1 MEDPE
6 QFDGLFMTALQKG
19 QGIQNFFDSFFG
31 FLYRKTDFFEDKNRS
46 WEYVDTNYKRYL
58 KKFEEKKE
66 KEEKRKR
73 KEEEEKRKQKEQ
85 GATVREITA
94 EEFERRKA
102 EEQRLHQQ
110 KEQEKNEINTD
121 VKMTDESTSKSSN
134 IPEEK
139 EEDKIAEG
147 KMRPGPGNGGILDKY
162 SWTQHDIKEINISI
176 PIPSNIKGRDL
187 IVKYDSK
194 EILLQIKGQ
203 EPIIKGELYLPIKAD
218 TFLWSIEEVKNEKV
232 ITITFEKLDTY
243 KWWESVVKGDK
254 AIDTTKIN
262 PEPSKISDI
271 EDPEM
276 RAQIEKMMFD
286 TRQKQM
292 GLPSS
297 DELKKQQMLDQFMK
311 AHPEMDFSK
320 AKFG

>member
-1 MEDPE
+1 
-6 QFDGLFMTALQKG
+6 
-19 QGIQNFFDSFFG
+19 
-31 FLYRKTDFFEDKNRS
+31 
-46 WEYVDTNYKRYL
+46 
-58 KKFEEKKE
+58 
-66 KEEKRKR
+66 
-73 KEEEEKRKQKEQ
+73 
-85 GATVREITA
+85 
-94 EEFERRKA
+94 
-102 EEQRLHQQ
+102 
-110 KEQEKNEINTD
+110 
-121 VKMTDESTSKSSN
+121 MTDESNSKSSN
-134 IPEEK
+134 APEEK
-139 EEDKIAEG
+139 EEDKLAEG

-176 PIPSNIKGRDL
+176 PIPSNIKGRDV
-187 IVKYDSK
+187 IVKYDTK
-194 EILLQIKGQ
+194 EINVQIKGQ
-203 EPIIKGELYLPIKAD
+203 DPIVKGEFYLPIKAD
-218 TFLWSIEEVKNEKV
+218 TFLWSIEEVKNDKT

-243 KWWESVVKGDK
+243 KWWESVIKGEK

-262 PEPSKISDI
+262 PEPSKVSDI

>member
-1 MEDPE
+1 MENPE
-6 QFDGLFMTALQKG
+6 QFDGLFMTALQQG
-19 QGIQNFFDSFFG
+19 HGIQNFFDSFFG
-31 FLYRKTDFFEDKNRS
+31 FLYRKTDFFQDKEKS
-46 WEYVDTNYKRYL
+46 WDYTNTSYKTFLRKY
-58 KKFEEKKE
+58 EEKKE
-66 KEEKRKR
+66 KEEKKKK
-73 KEEEEKRKQKEQ
+73 KEEEEKRKQKEE

-102 EEQRLHQQ
+102 EEQRLQQ
-110 KEQEKNEINTD
+110 QNKIEINSD
-121 VKMTDESTSKSSN
+121 VTMSDQSKSSN
-134 IPEEK
+134 VSEK
-139 EEDKIAEG
+139 EEDKVAEG

-176 PIPSNIKGRDL
+176 PIPSNIKGRDV

-194 EILLQIKGQ
+194 EINVQIKGQ
-203 EPIIKGELYLPIKAD
+203 EPIVNGEFFLPIKAD
-218 TFLWSIEEVKNEKV
+218 TFLWSIEEVRNEKI

-243 KWWESVVKGDK
+243 KWWESVIKGEK

-262 PEPSKISDI
+262 PEPSKVSDI

-292 GLPSS
+292 GMPSS
-297 DELKKQQMLDQFMK
+297 DELKKQQMLEQFMK

>member
-1 MEDPE
+1 MENPE
-6 QFDGLFMTALQKG
+6 QFDGLFMTALQQG
-19 QGIQNFFDSFFG
+19 HGIQNFFDNFFG
-31 FLYRKTDFFEDKNRS
+31 FLYRKTDFFQDKDRS
-46 WEYVDTNYKRYL
+46 WEYTNTSYKTFL

-66 KEEKRKR
+66 KEEKKKK
-73 KEEEEKRKQKEQ
+73 KEEEEKRKQKDE

-94 EEFERRKA
+94 EEFERRRA
-102 EEQRLHQQ
+102 EELRLQ
-110 KEQEKNEINTD
+110 KEQNKIGINSD
-121 VKMTDESTSKSSN
+121 VTMTDESNSKSSN
-134 IPEEK
+134 APEEK
-139 EEDKIAEG
+139 EEDKLAEG

-176 PIPSNIKGRDL
+176 PIPSNIKGRDV

-194 EILLQIKGQ
+194 EINIQIKGQ
-203 EPIIKGELYLPIKAD
+203 DPIVKGEFYLPIKAD
-218 TFLWSIEEVKNEKV
+218 TFLWSIEEVRNDKT

-243 KWWESVVKGDK
+243 KWWESVIKGEK

-262 PEPSKISDI
+262 PEPSKVSDI